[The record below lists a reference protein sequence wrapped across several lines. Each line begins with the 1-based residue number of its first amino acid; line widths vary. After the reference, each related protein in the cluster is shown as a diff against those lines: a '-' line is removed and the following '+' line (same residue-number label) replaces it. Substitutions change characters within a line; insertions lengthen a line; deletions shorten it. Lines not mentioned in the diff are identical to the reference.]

1 MESELSDGNDP
12 DYLPSSGTEESQSE
26 ADLKDM
32 SSDTEKGTSSK
43 DEILFSE
50 TVADDENEPEVEVR
64 RTKKLVK
71 KNKSSRSTTQK
82 RSVLDFPEDADSN
95 NEIGMCSQII

>member
-32 SSDTEKGTSSK
+32 SSDT
-43 DEILFSE
+43 
-50 TVADDENEPEVEVR
+50 
-64 RTKKLVK
+64 
-71 KNKSSRSTTQK
+71 
-82 RSVLDFPEDADSN
+82 
-95 NEIGMCSQII
+95 